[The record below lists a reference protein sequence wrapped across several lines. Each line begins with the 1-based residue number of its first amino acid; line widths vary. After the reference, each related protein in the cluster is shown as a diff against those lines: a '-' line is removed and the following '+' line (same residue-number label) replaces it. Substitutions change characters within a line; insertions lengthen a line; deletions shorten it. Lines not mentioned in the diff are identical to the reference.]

1 MYFFL
6 RSKSFR
12 HSFESLFQRA
22 TTTGLHQGGIFKSL
36 GGSPKRHRVSPGAK
50 LVPVMKLLF
59 RLSSSRREPPKEWTF
74 MDRTERFYKIDA
86 LLHAN
91 PVVPIE
97 RFLRELEV
105 SKATFKRDIEYMR
118 DRLNAPIEWDRGD
131 GGYRYVAGVK
141 AQQQS
146 LPGLWFNASEAYAL
160 LMMQS
165 LLSEM
170 QPGLLGPHIEPLKA
184 RLRAVIESGNHPAG
198 DVENRVKLL
207 NVAARPVP
215 DKNFEVVAAAL
226 LGGHRLHIS
235 YYSRVRDD
243 VSEREVSPQLL
254 IHYRGNW
261 YLGAWCHKQE
271 AMRSFSMDA
280 IVQAALLART
290 RKTVAKKDLDG
301 FVGQGY
307 GIYSGSKVKWAK
319 LRFSEERARWVSREL
334 WHPQQKSSVQKDG
347 RLILEVPFTDIRELS
362 MDILR
367 QGRHVEVLGPKE
379 LKDEVMSEL
388 KAALGQY

>member
-1 MYFFL
+1 
-6 RSKSFR
+6 
-12 HSFESLFQRA
+12 
-22 TTTGLHQGGIFKSL
+22 
-36 GGSPKRHRVSPGAK
+36 
-50 LVPVMKLLF
+50 
-59 RLSSSRREPPKEWTF
+59 

-91 PVVPIE
+91 PVVGIE

-118 DRLNAPIEWDRGD
+118 DRLNAPIEWDRTD
-131 GGYRYVAGVK
+131 GGYRYASGPK
-141 AQQQS
+141 ASQQS

-198 DVENRVKLL
+198 DVESRVKLL
-207 NVAARPVP
+207 NVAARQVP
-215 DKNFEVVAAAL
+215 DKNFELVAAAL
-226 LGGHRLHIS
+226 LSRQRLQIS
-235 YYSRVRDD
+235 YYSRIRDD
-243 VSEREVSPQLL
+243 VGEREVSPQML

-280 IVQAALLART
+280 IQQAVVLT
-290 RKTVAKKDLDG
+290 KNSKSVPKKELDG
-301 FVGQGY
+301 FIGQGY
-307 GIYSGSKVKWAK
+307 GIFSGSKVQWAK
-319 LRFSEERARWVSREL
+319 LRFSHERARWVAREL
-334 WHPQQKSSVQKDG
+334 WHPQQKATEHADG
-347 RLILEVPFTDIRELS
+347 SLTLELPFTDMRELS

-367 QGRHVEVLGPKE
+367 QGRHVEVLEPQALRE
-379 LKDEVMSEL
+379 DVQSEL
-388 KAALGQY
+388 QRALDIYQESQLPTGTLR

>member
-1 MYFFL
+1 
-6 RSKSFR
+6 
-12 HSFESLFQRA
+12 
-22 TTTGLHQGGIFKSL
+22 
-36 GGSPKRHRVSPGAK
+36 
-50 LVPVMKLLF
+50 
-59 RLSSSRREPPKEWTF
+59 

-91 PVVPIE
+91 PVVPID

-131 GGYRYVAGVK
+131 GGYRYVSGVK
-141 AQQQS
+141 SQQQS

-184 RLRAVIESGNHPAG
+184 RLRAVIESGNHAAG
-198 DVENRVKLL
+198 DVESRVKLL

-226 LGGHRLHIS
+226 LGGHRLQIE

-243 VSEREVSPQLL
+243 VSDREVSPQLL

-280 IVQAALLART
+280 IQQAAVLPCSTKAI
-290 RKTVAKKDLDG
+290 AKKELDG

-307 GIYSGSKVKWAK
+307 GIYSGSTVKWAK
-319 LRFSEERARWVSREL
+319 LRFSQERARWVSREL
-334 WHPQQKSSVQKDG
+334 WHPQQKATEEADG
-347 RLILEVPFTDIRELS
+347 SLILEVPFTDIRELS

-367 QGRHVEVLGPKE
+367 QGRHVEVLEPKY
-379 LKDEVMSEL
+379 LRDEVKAEL
-388 KAALGQY
+388 AKSLEKYRN